1 MIGVIV
7 PVHDEEAHLGQCLR
21 SIRVAAR
28 HPGLNGEAVVVV
40 AALDACTDR
49 SDRIAAAEAV
59 EIVRLAARCV
69 GLARAA
75 GAERAL
81 RWGARWLAFT
91 DADSV
96 VAPDWL
102 AMQLG
107 AGADVVCG
115 TVEVADWSLQPGPV
129 RERYAQRY
137 MDVEGHPHVHGANLG
152 VSAEAYGRVGGFAE
166 LALHED
172 VQLVAALVAGGWRVA
187 RTARP
192 RVMTSARSVNRVAG
206 GGFAAYLAALAE

>member
-1 MIGVIV
+1 
-7 PVHDEEAHLGQCLR
+7 
-21 SIRVAAR
+21 
-28 HPGLNGEAVVVV
+28 
-40 AALDACTDR
+40 
-49 SDRIAAAEAV
+49 
-59 EIVRLAARCV
+59 
-69 GLARAA
+69 
-75 GAERAL
+75 
-81 RWGARWLAFT
+81 
-91 DADSV
+91 
-96 VAPDWL
+96 
-102 AMQLG
+102 MQLG

-192 RVMTSARSVNRVAG
+192 RVTTSARSVNRVAG